1 MTISSSQSTN
11 WFSEIVNSLD
21 KPDSELRNVDIENPS
36 IQMLEEAN
44 NPAINAESAIK
55 NINYNTKSP
64 KNMFL
69 GEMMS
74 FKYYPKTEKKL
85 PYWDAVPLVILFE
98 KYDDGF
104 LGMNLHYMP
113 KKARKEL
120 IKQVRKG
127 KKGKKKAMGMMAQL
141 LRNPRS
147 GFLWKRYLFSQ
158 MQSRIIS
165 VPQAEWDYIVDL
177 PVNFNKSSFQKI
189 YSDYRRY

>member
-1 MTISSSQSTN
+1 MTITTSQSSN
-11 WFSEIVNSLD
+11 WFGEIVNSLD
-21 KPDSELRNVDIENPS
+21 KPDPESRNVPVENPS
-36 IQMLEEAN
+36 IQLTESSK

-55 NINYNTKSP
+55 NGNYRTKSP
-64 KNMFL
+64 KNMLL

-98 KYDDGF
+98 KYNDGF

-120 IKQVRKG
+120 IEQVKKG
-127 KKGKKKAMGMMAQL
+127 KKGKKKAMGMMASL
-141 LRNPRS
+141 LKNPRS

-158 MQSRIIS
+158 VQSRIIS
-165 VPQAEWDYIVDL
+165 VPQSEWDYIVEL